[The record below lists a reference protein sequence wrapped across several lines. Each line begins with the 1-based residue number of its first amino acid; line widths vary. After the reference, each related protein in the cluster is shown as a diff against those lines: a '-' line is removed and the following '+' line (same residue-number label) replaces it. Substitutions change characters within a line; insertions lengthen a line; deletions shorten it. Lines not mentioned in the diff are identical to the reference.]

1 MFNQYKNTTWETLR
15 WFYEVSSHFLS
26 NTGDIRLYSCTIGFI
41 VVWKYLHT
49 SCGIKVRLRRVGPK
63 ENAGTT
69 FLISARENWPGI
81 DYYPQRRAVA
91 TYSIQSSITIPR
103 EGLWLRT
110 QFILQKI
117 KLRKGGIPNPT
128 SRRSRTSWRTEGRQL
143 TYNRELC
150 GQRRSVHGERANQ
163 KSGSFSAVSK
173 PNFES
178 KYSLESSRRAPLSNL
193 QCFLKFCDFCC

>member
-128 SRRSRTSWRTEGRQL
+128 SRRSRTSWRTEGRQTDIQSRAL
-143 TYNRELC
+143 
-150 GQRRSVHGERANQ
+150 RSEAICT
-163 KSGSFSAVSK
+163 
-173 PNFES
+173 
-178 KYSLESSRRAPLSNL
+178 RRACKPKIRLVL
-193 QCFLKFCDFCC
+193 GCIEAKFWK